1 MIRNSAPLMFG
12 LVIIFLKSIDFIISN
27 NKKLHAAFLVF
38 VMLPGVISSMY
49 NVGSSLANYEER
61 IPGESVVNYVG
72 GWQFLGSTDS
82 LYVRIFS
89 APL

>member
-1 MIRNSAPLMFG
+1 MFG

-38 VMLPGVISSMY
+38 VMLPGVISSIV